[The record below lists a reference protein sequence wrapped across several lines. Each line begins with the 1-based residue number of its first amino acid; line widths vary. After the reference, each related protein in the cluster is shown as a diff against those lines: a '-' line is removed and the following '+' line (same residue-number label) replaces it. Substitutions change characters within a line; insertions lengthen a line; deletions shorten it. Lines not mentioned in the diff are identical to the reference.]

1 MRAIVSILVY
11 EVKAFRQV
19 DQWIGAGD
27 SFRARTGVDPRYGK
41 PSLVPL
47 LSMRRQPLNQR
58 WMSLIPPNLTVI
70 QICLDH
76 FAIWHNL
83 FRPHASLDMLTH
95 SEAELGLRRPEPIR
109 YTQGGV
115 LEPKITIKRQHV
127 GDDPRWLYAVIKVK
141 PKHRSVA

>member
-1 MRAIVSILVY
+1 
-11 EVKAFRQV
+11 
-19 DQWIGAGD
+19 
-27 SFRARTGVDPRYGK
+27 
-41 PSLVPL
+41 
-47 LSMRRQPLNQR
+47 
-58 WMSLIPPNLTVI
+58 MSRIPPNLTVI

-76 FAIWHNL
+76 FVIWHNL
-83 FRPHASLDMLTH
+83 FGPHASLDMLTP

-127 GDDPRWLYAVIKVK
+127 GDDPRWLYAVNKVK